1 MKHYIYNYEDYREFI
16 RSEINFIKN
25 QRKTFSIRAMAKHLS
40 MGAASLIEVLN
51 GKKNISLEKA
61 YSISK
66 KLKFDK
72 DETEYFL
79 LLVMFNVSK
88 EADLREYFLDKIKQ
102 IKKSHV
108 KRVKLE
114 KTKSFVLT
122 WKYAVILALAGN
134 QELNLTEH
142 DFGKILNLKNES
154 IKNLI
159 DRLQQN
165 EMVDIDKNGYIKSK
179 EENYIFEDKNKNL
192 LVTQY
197 QIDLLNKVIL
207 NLTNESYQTRVLGS
221 EVLTFNSV
229 LLPEVEKIANRF
241 LNEIVALS
249 ESSKGKD
256 INSVYS
262 AGFQFVKLGKVS
274 L

>member
-88 EADLREYFLDKIKQ
+88 EADLREYFLDKIRK

-142 DFGKILNLKNES
+142 DFRKILNLKNEN
-154 IKNLI
+154 IKDLI

-256 INSVYS
+256 INSVYA